1 MTCARKWMFFNAMVL
16 PVGHSTPSPP
26 MEATRDAVES
36 ELFRHSCSA
45 VLGNGQN
52 GLQGFDDDVDLAL
65 CPSISSLPFSLTT
78 SKLIGLRHL
87 AKSDEASYFAPTKD
101 AATNTLKSYFSS
113 PHPTCELPMP
123 CSSLI
128 YLIDVVELSYPRKD
142 SQDKDSIST
151 EATEYSKSGTDDASA
166 RHEDTAFDPGVTDP
180 GDQKDKVGNK
190 TGVSAPVRLRPLCW
204 LLTNSQ
210 ESDNPLEV
218 SPANHDISQPRGE
231 QEGGSENSSAS
242 SGTTSGRER
251 SSGGGSTKKGSKVT

>member
-1 MTCARKWMFFNAMVL
+1 MFFNAMVL

-52 GLQGFDDDVDLAL
+52 GLQGFDDDVDLCVYLRTNYQGQRFSTLPKYRAL

-128 YLIDVVELSYPRKD
+128 YLIDVVELSFI
-142 SQDKDSIST
+142 IS
-151 EATEYSKSGTDDASA
+151 
-166 RHEDTAFDPGVTDP
+166 
-180 GDQKDKVGNK
+180 
-190 TGVSAPVRLRPLCW
+190 
-204 LLTNSQ
+204 
-210 ESDNPLEV
+210 
-218 SPANHDISQPRGE
+218 DISSQLSEERFAGQGQHKHRSYRVQ
-231 QEGGSENSSAS
+231 QEWHRRCISPS
-242 SGTTSGRER
+242 
-251 SSGGGSTKKGSKVT
+251 